1 MIDSTARVADGARL
15 GNGVEIGPYCV
26 VGPQA
31 EIGDG
36 VRLIAH
42 VHIAGVTTIGAET
55 VVYPFTS
62 LGTPPQSVHY
72 RGGATRL
79 VIGPRCELRESVTM
93 NTGTEDGGGVTEVGE
108 GCLFMVGSHVGHDC
122 RVGNN
127 VSFANNVV
135 LGGHVRV
142 GDFTFLGGHVA
153 IHQHVRIG
161 EGVMMAGMSAARDDI
176 IPFGFA
182 LGQTGALVGLNVV
195 GLKRRGATRA
205 QLHALRRAYRAL
217 FFGAGRF
224 TDRVDAVA
232 REFSGDPL
240 VEKVVAFIRDGD
252 KRPLMQPARQ
262 RRSHDQRDD
271 DRRDDDQRD
280 DDL

>member
-1 MIDSTARVADGARL
+1 MIDSTARVADGARI
-15 GNGVEIGPYCV
+15 GDGAEIGPYCI
-26 VGPQA
+26 VGPRA
-31 EIGDG
+31 DIGAG

-42 VHIAGVTTIGAET
+42 VHVAGVTSVGAGT

-93 NTGTEDGGGVTEVGE
+93 NTGTEDGGGVTEVGA

-135 LGGHVRV
+135 LGGHVSV

-176 IPFGFA
+176 IPYGFA
-182 LGQTGALVGLNVV
+182 LGQTGALVGLNMV

-205 QLHALRRAYRAL
+205 QLHALRRAYRTL
-217 FFGAGRF
+217 FFSDGKFA
-224 TDRVDAVA
+224 DRVDAVA
-232 REFSGDPL
+232 KEFGADPL
-240 VEKVVAFIRDGD
+240 VGKIIAFIRGEA
-252 KRPLMQPARQ
+252 KRPLMKPARQ
-262 RRSHDQRDD
+262 SHS
-271 DRRDDDQRD
+271 DDQRD
-280 DDL
+280 DDA